1 MALSHDEKCKAIDTF
16 GKRIEQQYLSQYDK
30 NIPFDIVTVSEAR
43 LILLKLKLRIANP
56 EKIAQD
62 AAILGCEQ
70 FPTRICIE
78 ILQHSFTLRHHPKLR
93 QWAWLF
99 HSYVEAET
107 LAHLLRQLCLEAHG
121 DDAETAWK
129 VVDTIWGFWSAQK
142 DAKNSR
148 EWKYFEDLR
157 SKALVERKK
166 HQVRG
171 HSKGEI
177 VMNDA
182 ESDVCNEPQQTMS
195 GRVLPA
201 SKRPVEHDTSDAA
214 DEHQPLRKRHN
225 VTTQLR
231 TNAESASSIS
241 TNGQLLRNLES
252 PFLNQLSSIEIS
264 HSESASEE
272 IGPVSECEWF
282 PANFQHY
289 LRSRDLEQRS
299 IITGWL

>member
-16 GKRIEQQYLSQYDK
+16 GKRIERQYLSQYDK

-43 LILLKLKLRIANP
+43 LILLKLKLRITNP
-56 EKIAQD
+56 AKIAQD
-62 AAILGCEQ
+62 AAILGWEHS
-70 FPTRICIE
+70 PTRICIE
-78 ILQHSFTLRHHPKLR
+78 ILQQSFTLRHHPKLR

-99 HSYVEAET
+99 HSYGEAET
-107 LAHLLRQLCLEAHG
+107 LAYLLRQLCLETHG

-129 VVDTIWGFWSAQK
+129 VVDTIWEFWRTQK

-148 EWKYFEDLR
+148 EWKYFEELR

-166 HQVRG
+166 HQVIG

-177 VMNDA
+177 VRNDA
-182 ESDVCNEPQQTMS
+182 ESDVCNEPQRTIS
-195 GRVLPA
+195 SRVLPA
-201 SKRPVEHDTSDAA
+201 SKRSVEHDTSDAA
-214 DEHQPLRKRHN
+214 DENQPLRKRHN
-225 VTTQLR
+225 VTTQSQ
-231 TNAESASSIS
+231 TNAESESSIS
-241 TNGQLLRNLES
+241 TNGQLLRNLDS
-252 PFLNQLSSIEIS
+252 PFPNQLSSIGIS

-282 PANFQHY
+282 SANFQHY
-289 LRSRDLEQRS
+289 LQSRDLEQRS